1 MTTMNYEKKIDQK
14 DKIIGNNF
22 SPEKQGKFQ
31 EFFSLVVKEEFYP
44 HIGENNV
51 AYKAKKKE
59 KENQLKSIRCY
70 IIKKVNIQQI
80 QNWEK
85 PTSPFSRNPFKKII
99 LK

>member
-44 HIGENNV
+44 HIGEN
-51 AYKAKKKE
+51 
-59 KENQLKSIRCY
+59 
-70 IIKKVNIQQI
+70 
-80 QNWEK
+80 
-85 PTSPFSRNPFKKII
+85 T
-99 LK
+99 